1 MLLAKALTSLENLNE
16 GKKNEEEEKKKRKKK
31 EALHHVNF
39 LGYK

>member
-1 MLLAKALTSLENLNE
+1 MLLAKELTSLENLNE
-16 GKKNEEEEKKKRKKK
+16 GKRNEEEEKKKRKKK